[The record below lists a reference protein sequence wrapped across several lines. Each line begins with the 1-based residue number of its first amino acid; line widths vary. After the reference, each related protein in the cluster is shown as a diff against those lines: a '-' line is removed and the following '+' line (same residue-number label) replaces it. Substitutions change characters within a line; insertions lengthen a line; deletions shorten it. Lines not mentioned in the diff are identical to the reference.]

1 MNEHYIAMKTFQ
13 HDIDCFCP
21 DAYHA
26 FSITIQKGDLIE
38 VTPERKFT
46 MAKGWYVFVVINEQ
60 HAFFM
65 AMEDLELYLMN
76 EQILSLIDIDL
87 RINYL
92 QFKID
97 QDLERGDETSFA
109 IHSNLLNESLKLKA
123 GRESHLSDL
132 AVG

>member
-1 MNEHYIAMKTFQ
+1 MNEHYIAINTFQ

-26 FSITIQKGDLIE
+26 FSITIPKGNLIE

-60 HAFFM
+60 HAFYM
-65 AMEDLELYLMN
+65 AIEDLEQYIKN
-76 EQILSLIDIDL
+76 ENILSSMDL
-87 RINYL
+87 DLKINFL

-97 QDLERGDETSFA
+97 QDLERGDESSFA
-109 IHSNLLNESLKLKA
+109 IHTNLLNELRKLKVELA
-123 GRESHLSDL
+123 NHLSTIT
-132 AVG
+132 VG